1 MNRIYRVIFNRKLGL
16 WQVASERSR
25 GCKKSSGRV
34 AKVAAALLLLGTSG
48 SAFAWD
54 SIVVKGDMD
63 SKLPPDHNGRWE
75 LPAGLAIREGV
86 LEVRSFAQVRV
97 GETLRLGPDEP
108 LGNVYDL
115 KKSKLLVT
123 GLFSELSAKTIDLRG
138 GETSLVV
145 ENGGK
150 VQSGTVF
157 LDGLGFQ
164 YTALG
169 LVRGEG
175 SALQV
180 DGELSILGNGKLVLQ
195 DRAEVKAQRIRLD
208 SWREYEIDVFSIG
221 LPGGSMFIGAASSS
235 PAEAV
240 AAGGVQVGEVLFDAP
255 PVERFVT
262 HPRSFSQHLVFNHTN
277 SDYAFRAVLR
287 TNGHRATDKS
297 AVISHVAGTTLLTAD
312 NSDFHGFTV
321 VSGGKLIVQKKLGGM
336 AEVTGGTLQYG
347 DAHNKVANAAEG
359 DLSVS
364 GQGST
369 LSIFSGSTLRVDGKL
384 EMQDGTQL
392 SIGMGGAE
400 TPLTANE
407 VSFGD
412 NVALNI
418 NALSK
423 SMQKDAVIVQ
433 SNSVIA
439 GKLPVITIGG
449 AVNPVDYLQY
459 DVQQSPNNMQ
469 YLLSY
474 GLRWE
479 ANNDAAH
486 GTFTLVDAGN
496 RFDLGVSLVDQV
508 ANPLLNWDG
517 VTLTKTGLGTL
528 ALHGNNSYSGDTIV
542 KEGALE
548 VSRDANLGG
557 PNSSIQLHRGAV
569 LVTKASFA
577 STRDLHL
584 TGASLDVAE
593 GTELIW
599 QGLITATE
607 GFTKVGKGVLA
618 IAGNSP
624 HTFTGNT
631 FLVEGK
637 LEVVDNLA
645 GATTVQGGKLVI
657 QPSAVMSVK
666 GELALTNQA
675 RLELGTGAEQPILE
689 AESLFIA
696 QDVVLHV
703 NAEQPVGFLSEA
715 IRTTNGIQGDFS
727 SITVSGF
734 KKKKGADDYDG
745 TLNTRISEDGY
756 SFEMFEDMSWTANNN
771 WAHGT
776 FTVKKD
782 DFVMLGGFDLGDE
795 KANPS
800 LGWNGKTLTKKGAG
814 ILEFDEDSINT
825 YSGGT
830 IIQAGEIFVSRD
842 ENLGAATGAVTLEG
856 GTLVA
861 MESFASARD
870 VRINNKSGIRVEKQK
885 NTTTTLQLTGT
896 LAGTSVLTKTGQGSL
911 IISGNNSGFTGGTV
925 VSKGTLIVLGTA
937 GSQAEVT
944 GGATLQY
951 GNGTQGAANTLQT
964 DLSVKGGNSTLSIQG
979 PATLTVQGQVD
990 LAKNTKLALGVGS
1003 SGTALQAKGI
1013 TIGTGVGFTLSG
1025 VSTATSTDTVLI
1037 DTANGITGDFAS
1049 ISVGG
1054 FTQGPVDYMTL
1065 NTRKSADGKQYLA
1078 SHGLSWTANNNLRAG
1093 TFTLVDASE
1102 QFTVGVDLT
1111 DQAANK
1117 ATGWDG
1123 KILTKAGAGTL
1134 VLGGANSYTGD
1145 TIVQGGTVSVS
1156 NDSNLGAASS
1166 TVVLDG
1172 GGLASTASFSSARNV
1187 TLNQAAHMDVAANTE
1202 LSWQGAISGAG
1213 GLTKT
1218 GAGTLVLDSA
1228 NSYAGV
1234 TTLAAGT
1241 VQINADSAL
1250 GTATSVIVDGGGLA
1264 STASFSSMR
1273 TMALNQTGHMDVAA
1287 NTELNWQGAI
1297 SGAGGL
1303 TKTGAGTLVLD
1314 RANSYAGVT
1323 TLTAGT
1329 VQIDADSALGTAN
1342 SVAFSGGGLATT
1354 ASFTSARDFNL
1365 NKAGTI
1371 DVATGTT
1378 LGVTGTVAGAGDLR
1392 KTGQGTLQLTNTANA
1407 YGNTLV
1413 QEGTVE
1419 ASSASIS
1426 GSIANAGTVILNE
1439 AADVS
1444 FTGHV
1449 LALNN
1454 QAGQMIKQGQ
1464 GHLTLAGQSALD
1476 WHIEA
1481 GQVSSAAERF
1491 TGNAEID
1498 AGASLALNQAV
1509 AAHYAGQLSGAG
1521 SLQKQGQGLL
1531 QLTGDSSA
1539 FTGSVTIEAG
1549 RLAVNGK
1556 LGGSQTVGNG
1566 AFLGG
1571 NGTIGSGV
1579 GSTLTVAQG
1588 GTLSPG
1594 NSIGTLTIDGDL
1606 ALQTGSRFDVEVDPQ
1621 STAADLVHV
1630 TGNASLAGG
1639 VAHIGENGNYNLRST
1654 YTILSADGSLSGR
1667 FDTVQS
1673 DFAFLT
1679 PELNYDYSA
1688 GNVQLALRRNST
1700 SFASLAETRNQ
1711 RATATAI
1718 DSMGVGAGHAVYDAL
1733 AQLPNDV
1740 ALLQSSLNALSGEIH
1755 ASTKT
1760 ALIDDSRF
1768 IRDAATDRL
1777 RGAFG
1782 AAGSSASPVL
1792 ANQQVVN
1799 ANTAGAA
1806 AWLQLFG
1813 NWGHSDSDGN
1823 AHKLKRRT
1831 NGFMLGADT
1840 SVGDN
1845 WRVGAMAGYSHTKSD
1860 VRDIGGSNKSD
1871 NYHVGVYGGGQWD
1884 AVGVRLGAAHSWHD
1898 MRTNRSVAMP
1908 GLSEELKAS
1917 PKARTTQIFADV
1929 GYNVDAGVMQLEP
1942 FANLAYVNLHSQS
1955 FSEKGGAAALKS
1967 SSQNND
1973 STFMTLGSRLSADI
1987 AVGETNVMVSAS
1999 AGWRHAFG
2007 SVLPKATQRFSSGE
2021 AFTIT
2026 GVPLSRD
2033 SAVLEAGVAMQLSRS
2048 VNVGVSYQGQLGSDA
2063 KYHGV
2068 RANVGIAF

>member
-16 WQVASERSR
+16 WQVTSERSR

-34 AKVAAALLLLGTSG
+34 AKVAAVLLLLGTSG
-48 SAFAWD
+48 SAFAWN
-54 SIVVKGDMD
+54 IVVKGDID
-63 SKLPPDHNGRWE
+63 PQLPPDHNGRWE
-75 LPAGLAIREGV
+75 LPEGLAIREGV
-86 LEVRSFAQVRV
+86 LEVRDFAQVKV
-97 GETLRLGPDEP
+97 GETLRLGPDAP
-108 LGNVYDL
+108 LGNMYDR

-123 GLFSELSAKTIDLRG
+123 GVASELSAKTIDLRG
-138 GETSLVV
+138 WETSLVV

-150 VQSGTVF
+150 VQSSALF
-157 LDGLGFQ
+157 LDGLMSN
-164 YTALG
+164 TALG

-175 SALQV
+175 SVLQV
-180 DGELSILGNGKLVLQ
+180 DGELSILGYGKLVVQ

-208 SWREYEIDVFSIG
+208 YWREYGIDEFSKG
-221 LPGGSMFIGAASSS
+221 GSGGSMFIGAASSS
-235 PAEAV
+235 PMEAV
-240 AAGGVQVGEVLFDAP
+240 AAGEVQVGEVLFDAP
-255 PVERFVT
+255 PVERFAAYP
-262 HPRSFSQHLVFNHTN
+262 HPLSQHLVFNHTN

-321 VSGGKLIVQKKLGGM
+321 VSGGKLIVQKKLGGI

-392 SIGMGGAE
+392 SLGMGGAE

-418 NALSK
+418 NALST

-459 DVQQSPNNMQ
+459 DFQQSTNNMQ

-496 RFDLGVSLVDQV
+496 RFDLGVSLADQV

-517 VTLTKTGLGTL
+517 VTLTKNGLGTL
-528 ALHGNNSYSGDTIV
+528 ALHGNNSYSGGTIV
-542 KEGALE
+542 EEGALE
-548 VSRDANLGG
+548 VSGDANLGG
-557 PNSSIQLHRGAV
+557 PNSGIQLHRGAV

-584 TGASLDVAE
+584 TEASLDVAE
-593 GTELIW
+593 GTELTW
-599 QGLITATE
+599 QGLITAIG

-618 IAGNSP
+618 IASNSP

-637 LEVVDNLA
+637 LEVVDNVV

-696 QDVVLHV
+696 KDVVLHV

-756 SFEMFEDMSWTANNN
+756 SFEIFEDMSWTANNN

-776 FTVKKD
+776 FTVKNG
-782 DFVMLGGFDLGDE
+782 DFAMLGGFDLGDE

-814 ILEFDEDSINT
+814 ILEFDEYSINT

-830 IIQAGEIFVSRD
+830 IIQAGEVFVSRD
-842 ENLGAATGAVTLEG
+842 ENLGAATGAVMLEG

-861 MESFASARD
+861 TESFTSARD
-870 VRINNKSGIRVEKQK
+870 VRINNKSGISVEKK
-885 NTTTTLQLTGT
+885 ETIQLTGA
-896 LAGTSVLTKTGQGSL
+896 LAGSSVLTKKGQGSL
-911 IISGNNSGFTGGTV
+911 ILSGNNSGFTGGTV

-964 DLSVKGGNSTLSIQG
+964 DLSVKGGNSMLSIQG

-990 LAKNTKLALGVGS
+990 LAKSTKLALGVGS
-1003 SGTALQAKGI
+1003 SGTALQAQGV
-1013 TIGTGVGFTLSG
+1013 TIDTGVGFTLNG
-1025 VSTATSTDTVLI
+1025 VSTATSTGTVLI

-1078 SHGLSWTANNNLRAG
+1078 SHGLSWTANNNLRVG
-1093 TFTLVDASE
+1093 TFTLVDASD

-1123 KILTKAGAGTL
+1123 KTLTKAGAGTL

-1166 TVVLDG
+1166 AVVLNG

-1187 TLNQAAHMDVAANTE
+1187 TLSQAAHMDVAANTE
-1202 LSWQGAISGAG
+1202 LNWQGAISGAG

-1297 SGAGGL
+1297 SGAGEL

-1426 GSIANAGTVILNE
+1426 GNIANAGTVILNE

-1481 GQVSSAAERF
+1481 GQVSGAAERF

-1498 AGASLALNQAV
+1498 VGASLALNQAV

-1571 NGTIGSGV
+1571 NGTIGSGL

-1606 ALQTGSRFDVEVDPQ
+1606 ALQAGSRFEVEVDPQ

-1700 SFASLAETRNQ
+1700 LFASLAETRNQ

-1718 DSMGVGAGHAVYDAL
+1718 DSMGVSAEHAVYDAI
-1733 AQLPNDV
+1733 AQLPND
-1740 ALLQSSLNALSGEIH
+1740 AGLMQSSLNALSGEIH

-1782 AAGSSASPVL
+1782 AAGSSTSPVL

-1799 ANTAGAA
+1799 ANTAGTA

-1813 NWGHSDSDGN
+1813 NWGHSDGDGN

-1840 SVGDN
+1840 SMGDN

-1860 VRDIGGSNKSD
+1860 VRDISGSNKSD
-1871 NYHVGVYGGGQWD
+1871 NYHVGVYGGGQWN

-1942 FANLAYVNLHSQS
+1942 FVNLAYVNLHSQR
-1955 FSEKGGAAALKS
+1955 FSEKGGAAALTS

-2063 KYHGV
+2063 KDHGV